1 VPETLCAWVVKFPNK
16 YGSVSVSAAV
26 GAVIGAFTCKGDAM
40 GIDATVGDETGAK
53 APGADACGIDATG
66 ADASGVA
73 VTIGDEI
80 GVDAT
85 IGDETGIATGGD
97 ATGASTFA
105 EHSNAGPLLADGM
118 PESDAGTT
126 TWYILYF
133 GSVSNA

>member
-1 VPETLCAWVVKFPNK
+1 MTNTVPVTLCTSVVKFPSK
-16 YGSVSVSAAV
+16 YGSVSVSAVV

-40 GIDATVGDETGAK
+40 GIDAIVGDATGAE
-53 APGADACGIDATG
+53 ATGADACGVDATG
-66 ADASGVA
+66 ADACGVA
-73 VTIGDEI
+73 
-80 GVDAT
+80 AT
-85 IGDETGIATGGD
+85 IGDATGIDNGGEATG
-97 ATGASTFA
+97 TSTFA